1 MRKKLDSNKTISW
14 QYNLQLQEF
23 AAEKKADEAKELKL
37 LSSIW
42 FRAYFDWKVL
52 PPRGDVALKERE
64 GERSWSTQIK
74 PTI

>member
-1 MRKKLDSNKTISW
+1 MAI
-14 QYNLQLQEF
+14 QLTVARVQ
-23 AAEKKADEAKELKL
+23 AEKKADEAKELKL

-64 GERSWSTQIK
+64 GKGSWSPQIK